1 MSDLQIK
8 GTIVSKFDVQTFET
22 KSGKDFTKQE
32 FVIETDGEYTQTI
45 KMECTNASVDNLK
58 ECNVGDTCNFYFN
71 LRGRKYEKEDKVMY
85 FNSIQVWRIEV
96 LDTALIPDVPAAK
109 LATTENTETN
119 AGDGLPF

>member
-32 FVIETDGEYTQTI
+32 FVIETDDNYPQTI

-71 LRGRKYEKEDKVMY
+71 VRGHKYTKGDKIMY
-85 FNSIQVWRIEV
+85 FTNLQVWRLEV
-96 LDTALIPDVPAAK
+96 LETALIPDVPAAK

>member
-58 ECNVGDTCNFYFN
+58 ECNV
-71 LRGRKYEKEDKVMY
+71 M
-85 FNSIQVWRIEV
+85 QV
-96 LDTALIPDVPAAK
+96 
-109 LATTENTETN
+109 
-119 AGDGLPF
+119 